1 MSRNGAG
8 SHVANPP
15 GAPPH
20 LQESVPQHSGLPL
33 ETGGSDWA
41 WRPVSETDE
50 PDAIAWFG

>member
-50 PDAIAWFG
+50 PDAIA